1 MTIKIIIKSYKQL
14 SGEAEDF
21 LMNKQFGEE
30 WVQLAY
36 DMCTADK
43 ETFVAAITRNHERM
57 LALKDEIF
65 NAIFHDSMTV
75 WVVLIV
81 SHKMWK

>member
-1 MTIKIIIKSYKQL
+1 M
-14 SGEAEDF
+14 
-21 LMNKQFGEE
+21 
-30 WVQLAY
+30 QLAY

-75 WVVLIV
+75 
-81 SHKMWK
+81 